1 MCAPGGPVHCLN
13 QAEARGCQL
22 ADLDDSEA
30 GVIGFHAQQMVE
42 KLLQALLVV
51 AGRSYALTHDLVC
64 LIGLV
69 AETGKDMTA
78 YFDLGDLNNPYAVE
92 LRYELDDDQ
101 YSQLDRHQLLD
112 QCFQFRVAVQSWMSD
127 LYG

>member
-1 MCAPGGPVHCLN
+1 MA
-13 QAEARGCQL
+13 
-22 ADLDDSEA
+22 
-30 GVIGFHAQQMVE
+30 
-42 KLLQALLVV
+42 
-51 AGRSYALTHDLVC
+51 AGRSYALTDDLDC